1 MRLIDADSLKE
12 LYEGFGE
19 YEDNLVVPIKVV
31 LQNIDDMPTAYDID
45 EAIKQYEIGFDDGF
59 EQASEIDLQELK
71 KQIKNGDFR
80 TFVNNGKVYLED
92 VIDGEA
98 IMIYELR

>member
-1 MRLIDADSLKE
+1 MRLIDADKALE
-12 LYEGFGE
+12 WIDTE
-19 YEDNLVVPIKVV
+19 YPKLDR
-31 LQNIDDMPTAYDID
+31 QDMKQMINAQPTTYDIG

-59 EQASEIDLQELK
+59 AQASEIDLRELK
-71 KQIKNGDFR
+71 KQIKDGDFR

-98 IMIYELR
+98 IMIYEFKAGEKE